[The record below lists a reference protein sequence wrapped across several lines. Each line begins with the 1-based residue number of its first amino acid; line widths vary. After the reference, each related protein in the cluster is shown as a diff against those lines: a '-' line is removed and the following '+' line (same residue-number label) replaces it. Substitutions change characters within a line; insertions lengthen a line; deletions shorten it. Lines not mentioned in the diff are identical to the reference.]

1 MANIEDKTENEINN
15 KIEIETQNKYI
26 ENQYIQNDN
35 KINNELEIETQN
47 EYIENENENE
57 YNPFEIRIDSKHV
70 VCVMISSQMET
81 FVGDVLYVSYF
92 YKL

>member
-1 MANIEDKTENEINN
+1 MANIEDKTENKINN
-15 KIEIETQNKYI
+15 KIEIETQNEYI
-26 ENQYIQNDN
+26 ENQYIQNEN
-35 KINNELEIETQN
+35 KINNEIETEN
-47 EYIENENENE
+47 GYIENENE

-81 FVGDVLYVSYF
+81 FVGDILYVSYF

>member
-15 KIEIETQNKYI
+15 KIEIETQNEYI
-26 ENQYIQNDN
+26 ENQYIQNEN
-35 KINNELEIETQN
+35 KINNEIETEN
-47 EYIENENENE
+47 GYIENENE